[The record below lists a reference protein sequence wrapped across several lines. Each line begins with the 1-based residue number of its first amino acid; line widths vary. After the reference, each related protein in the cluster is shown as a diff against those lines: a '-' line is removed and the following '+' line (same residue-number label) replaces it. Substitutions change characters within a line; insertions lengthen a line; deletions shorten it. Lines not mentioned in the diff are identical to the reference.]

1 MFNIPNLFTASNM
14 LCGIIAILLSV
25 SGRIDLAPFAIYLG
39 AILDFFDGFLA
50 RKLNQQGELGKQMD
64 SLADMITFG
73 VAPGVMMMVLLSY
86 SSMIY
91 FGDSYNTYFHNI
103 KIDQNWIEQILYI
116 DYGNLKFHQRAALG
130 FTVWCHLLI
139 EFKLNFAQLVFPFIA
154 LTIPFFSIFRLAK
167 FNIDTRQSDSF
178 IGLNTPANTIFFT
191 SFPFLIGNYAYN
203 NVNNSY
209 SFINNPYFIAV
220 LIVIMSFLLVS
231 EIPFFSFKFKH
242 FKWKGNELRF
252 LFLITCGILIPTI
265 LVWSIPIIILLYILL
280 SVVENLFIKKQ
291 TI

>member
-1 MFNIPNLFTASNM
+1 MKSTLSMFNIPNLFTATNFM
-14 LCGIIAILLSV
+14 CGITAIILSV

-64 SLADMITFG
+64 SLADVVTFG

-86 SSMIY
+86 LSLNNVRFESDLKLDAILALS
-91 FGDSYNTYFHNI
+91 FETWLDS
-103 KIDQNWIEQILYI
+103 
-116 DYGNLKFHQRAALG
+116 
-130 FTVWCHLLI
+130 LLNMHPRSFI
-139 EFKLNFAQLVFPFIA
+139 PFIG
-154 LTIPFFSIFRLAK
+154 LIIPFFSIFRLAK

-191 SFPFLIGNYAYN
+191 SFPLLLFIYKEDFFTGNT
-203 NVNNSY
+203 
-209 SFINNPYFIAV
+209 FINSIISQTT
-220 LIVIMSFLLVS
+220 LIPLIILMSVLLVS

-242 FKWKGNELRF
+242 FKWKKNELRY

-265 LVWSIPIIILLYILL
+265 LVWSIPIIILLYIIL
-280 SVVENLFIKKQ
+280 SIVENLFIKKAS
-291 TI
+291 I

>member
-1 MFNIPNLFTASNM
+1 MKSTLSMFNIPNLFTASNFM
-14 LCGIIAILLSV
+14 CGITAIILSV

-64 SLADMITFG
+64 SLADVVTFG

-86 SSMIY
+86 LSLNNVRFESELTLDAILALS
-91 FGDSYNTYFHNI
+91 FETWLDS
-103 KIDQNWIEQILYI
+103 
-116 DYGNLKFHQRAALG
+116 
-130 FTVWCHLLI
+130 LLNMHPRSFI
-139 EFKLNFAQLVFPFIA
+139 PFIG
-154 LTIPFFSIFRLAK
+154 LIIPFFSIFRLAK

-191 SFPFLIGNYAYN
+191 SFPLLLFIYKEDFFTGNT
-203 NVNNSY
+203 
-209 SFINNPYFIAV
+209 FINSIISQTT
-220 LIVIMSFLLVS
+220 LIPLIILMSVLLVS

-242 FKWKGNELRF
+242 FKWKGNELRY

-265 LVWSIPIIILLYILL
+265 LVWSIPIIILLYIIL
-280 SVVENLFIKKQ
+280 SIVENLFIKKAS
-291 TI
+291 I

>member
-1 MFNIPNLFTASNM
+1 MKSTLSMFNIPNLFTASNFM
-14 LCGIIAILLSV
+14 CGITAIILSV

-64 SLADMITFG
+64 SLADVVTFG

-86 SSMIY
+86 LSLNNVRFESELTLDAILALS
-91 FGDSYNTYFHNI
+91 FETWLDS
-103 KIDQNWIEQILYI
+103 
-116 DYGNLKFHQRAALG
+116 
-130 FTVWCHLLI
+130 LLNMHPGSFI
-139 EFKLNFAQLVFPFIA
+139 PFIG
-154 LTIPFFSIFRLAK
+154 LIIPFFSIFRLAK

-191 SFPFLIGNYAYN
+191 SFPLLLFIYKEDFFTGNT
-203 NVNNSY
+203 
-209 SFINNPYFIAV
+209 FINSIISQTT
-220 LIVIMSFLLVS
+220 LIPLIILMSVLLVS

-242 FKWKGNELRF
+242 FKWKGNELRY

-265 LVWSIPIIILLYILL
+265 LVWSIPIIILLYIIL
-280 SVVENLFIKKQ
+280 SIVENLFIKKAS
-291 TI
+291 I

>member
-25 SGRIDLAPFAIYLG
+25 SGRIDLAPFAIYFG

-73 VAPGVMMMVLLSY
+73 VAPGIMMMVLLASVIHPSFNTGNGTPLTWSVQISFAMWAETIMNGKP
-86 SSMIY
+86 SSFI
-91 FGDSYNTYFHNI
+91 
-103 KIDQNWIEQILYI
+103 
-116 DYGNLKFHQRAALG
+116 
-130 FTVWCHLLI
+130 
-139 EFKLNFAQLVFPFIA
+139 PFIA
-154 LTIPFFSIFRLAK
+154 LVIPFFSIFRLAK

-191 SFPFLIGNYAYN
+191 SFPLLCFYYQGNHSLSGEL
-203 NVNNSY
+203 VRTIVTPS
-209 SFINNPYFIAV
+209 V
-220 LIVIMSFLLVS
+220 LIPLIILMSLLLVS

-265 LVWSIPIIILLYILL
+265 LVWSIPIIILLYIIS
-280 SVVENLFIKKQ
+280 SVVENLFIKTKQ
-291 TI
+291 YEV

>member
-1 MFNIPNLFTASNM
+1 MKSTLSMFNIPNLFTASNM
-14 LCGIIAILLSV
+14 LCGILAILLSV

-73 VAPGVMMMVLLSY
+73 VAPGVMMLVLLTSVIDPTFNTGNGTPLNW
-86 SSMIY
+86 SVQIS
-91 FGDSYNTYFHNI
+91 FGFWVENI
-103 KIDQNWIEQILYI
+103 MTGKSFSFL
-116 DYGNLKFHQRAALG
+116 
-130 FTVWCHLLI
+130 
-139 EFKLNFAQLVFPFIA
+139 PFIA
-154 LTIPFFSIFRLAK
+154 LIIPFFSIFRLAK

-191 SFPFLIGNYAYN
+191 SFPLLCFYYHND
-203 NVNNSY
+203 V
-209 SFINNPYFIAV
+209 SFAGELVRTIVTPSILVPLFI
-220 LIVIMSFLLVS
+220 LMSLLLVS

-265 LVWSIPIIILLYILL
+265 LVWSIPIIILLYIIL
-280 SVVENLFIKKQ
+280 SVVENLFIKNKQ
-291 TI
+291 YEV

>member
-1 MFNIPNLFTASNM
+1 MKSTLSMFNIPNLFTASNM
-14 LCGIIAILLSV
+14 LCGILAILLSV

-73 VAPGVMMMVLLSY
+73 VAPGIMMMVLLASVLNPT
-86 SSMIY
+86 
-91 FGDSYNTYFHNI
+91 FNTGI
-103 KIDQNWIEQILYI
+103 GTPLAWSVQIS
-116 DYGNLKFHQRAALG
+116 FALWVETIMTG
-130 FTVWCHLLI
+130 KPISFIPFLALI
-139 EFKLNFAQLVFPFIA
+139 
-154 LTIPFFSIFRLAK
+154 IPFFSIFRLAK

-191 SFPFLIGNYAYN
+191 SFPLLCFYYQGDHSFAGELVRTILTPSILVPLI
-203 NVNNSY
+203 
-209 SFINNPYFIAV
+209 I
-220 LIVIMSFLLVS
+220 LMSLLLVS

-265 LVWSIPIIILLYILL
+265 LVWSIPIIILLYIIL
-280 SVVENLFIKKQ
+280 SVVENLFIKNKQ
-291 TI
+291 YEV

>member
-14 LCGIIAILLSV
+14 LCGILAILLSV

-73 VAPGVMMMVLLSY
+73 VAPGIMMMVLLASVLDPTFNTGNGTPLGWSIQISFAFWVENILTGKPTSY
-86 SSMIY
+86 LP
-91 FGDSYNTYFHNI
+91 F
-103 KIDQNWIEQILYI
+103 L
-116 DYGNLKFHQRAALG
+116 AL
-130 FTVWCHLLI
+130 I
-139 EFKLNFAQLVFPFIA
+139 
-154 LTIPFFSIFRLAK
+154 IPFFSIFRLAK
-167 FNIDTRQSDSF
+167 FNIDKRQSESF

-191 SFPFLIGNYAYN
+191 SFPLLCFYYHNDH
-203 NVNNSY
+203 
-209 SFINNPYFIAV
+209 SFAGELVRTIVTPSV
-220 LIVIMSFLLVS
+220 LIPLILLMSFLLVS

-265 LVWSIPIIILLYILL
+265 LVWSIPIIILLYIIL
-280 SVVENLFIKKQ
+280 SVVENLFIKNKQ
-291 TI
+291 YEV